1 MKKEEIVKMRI
12 KRVEKEIRDTPYDKA
27 SEHHHGKLKAK
38 LSKLKEELNGVF
50 SGGGGGGG
58 GYAIKHS
65 GDATIVLVGPP
76 SVGKS
81 TLLNQL
87 TNAESKVGNYDFT
100 TLGVVP
106 GMMRYKGVRV
116 QILDLPGLIKGA
128 FENRGFGKRV
138 LSVIGASDLVVLM
151 TDVKRLEWIGKME
164 REIGKA
170 GIRLNQ
176 ERPKITIRKMP
187 RGAIQVVD
195 SCKGLRKEVIISVV
209 KEMGYSNAVVSF
221 DEKIE
226 DVEKLIDALTKSRK
240 YLPVV
245 KVVNKID
252 DLKNLN
258 LKFKISS
265 FAKAMEDK
273 QNSKF
278 KDVVCVSAEKG
289 LGLDEFKE
297 KIWEKLGLVRIYLKK
312 GKNKSADKNDP
323 LIIKRNKT
331 LDDVL
336 KKVSSEMRSDIKR
349 AYIWGKGAKF
359 SGQGVSLKT
368 EVFDEMEVWFGR

>member
-245 KVVNKID
+245 RVINKID
-252 DLKNLN
+252 
-258 LKFKISS
+258 
-265 FAKAMEDK
+265 
-273 QNSKF
+273 NSENYKLQITNHKL